1 MDGESFSAP
10 YSPPACLL
18 LTVCFLFQVLFDVM
32 DPEDIMLCLLS
43 LLYRV
48 DPSVSE
54 SWSVKHKQSL
64 IVINSKEYCNQSSSE
79 YKDFLFLVGHTDP
92 FEEVTLCFGK
102 LRAAHFLWTK

>member
-1 MDGESFSAP
+1 MDGEGFSAP
-10 YSPPACLL
+10 TVLPGIGLGL
-18 LTVCFLFQVLFDVM
+18 LTVCFLFQVMFDVV

-43 LLYRV
+43 LLNRV

-54 SWSVKHKQSL
+54 SWSVKHKQSA
-64 IVINSKEYCNQSSSE
+64 IVINSNNQGSSE
-79 YKDFLFLVGHTDP
+79 NKDFLFLVGHIDP